1 MTTKPLLRALA
12 GETLD
17 VPPIWLMRQ
26 AGRYLPEYRTVR
38 SKARDF
44 LDFCYT
50 PALAVEATLQ
60 PVRRFAMDGAIVFS
74 DILVIPDALGQKV
87 TFVEGKGP
95 VLEPL
100 SGPEA
105 VAQLSHDRMAEHLV
119 PVYQTLREVAA
130 MLPGETALIGFCG
143 APWTLATY
151 MVEGGSSREFT
162 RVKGWAY
169 GDPDGFGKLIDV
181 LVDAVAGHLVMQV
194 EAGAEVLQIFDSWA
208 GVLPDRAFWEWSIK
222 PIRAIIERVHAAYPD
237 VPVIGFPKSVGVLYE
252 PFARETGVAA
262 VSIDPCVPLDWA
274 ARALQRSVAVQGNLD
289 PVLLLTGGEAMTT
302 AARDICDKL
311 GKGPFVFNL
320 GHGVLPQTPPEHVAE
335 LVACVREGSTA

>member
-26 AGRYLPEYRTVR
+26 AGRYLPEYRAVR

-100 SGPEA
+100 S
-105 VAQLSHDRMAEHLV
+105 R
-119 PVYQTLREVAA
+119 TWR
-130 MLPGETALIGFCG
+130 
-143 APWTLATY
+143 PWPNCRTIAWR
-151 MVEGGSSREFT
+151 SIWCRST
-162 RVKGWAY
+162 R
-169 GDPDGFGKLIDV
+169 PC
-181 LVDAVAGHLVMQV
+181 
-194 EAGAEVLQIFDSWA
+194 
-208 GVLPDRAFWEWSIK
+208 
-222 PIRAIIERVHAAYPD
+222 
-237 VPVIGFPKSVGVLYE
+237 
-252 PFARETGVAA
+252 AR
-262 VSIDPCVPLDWA
+262 SP
-274 ARALQRSVAVQGNLD
+274 
-289 PVLLLTGGEAMTT
+289 
-302 AARDICDKL
+302 
-311 GKGPFVFNL
+311 
-320 GHGVLPQTPPEHVAE
+320 
-335 LVACVREGSTA
+335 ACCRRRRR